1 MSSNSYKSLKVS
13 EEVFEAL
20 TWWKELFEDPS
31 YSVTLRRLMKLSANG
46 GVQEV
51 IKRKNEI
58 REEFKKSLEKQ

>member
-1 MSSNSYKSLKVS
+1 VS